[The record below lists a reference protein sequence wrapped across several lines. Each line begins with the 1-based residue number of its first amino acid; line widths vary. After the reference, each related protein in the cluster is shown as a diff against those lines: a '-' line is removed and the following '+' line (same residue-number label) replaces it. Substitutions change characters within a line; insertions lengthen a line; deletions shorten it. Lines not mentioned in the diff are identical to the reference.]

1 MIEIKN
7 VSKTYK
13 NGVQALRNINLTIG
27 DGEFC
32 FIVGRS
38 GSGKSTLVRLL
49 TKELEPTE
57 GEIVVNDVDLQHM
70 KRRHVPKYR
79 RRLGVVFQDF
89 RLLEDRSVY
98 ENVAFAELIA
108 GRSTADIRKDVPE
121 MLEKIGLG
129 EKGAS
134 FPRELSGGEQQ
145 RTAIARA
152 LINQPEILIADE
164 PTGNLDH
171 ENAIAI
177 MQLLESIHQQGTTVI
192 VITHDLE
199 MVRRMQKRTVHM
211 AKGEV
216 LSDEAALATSYEGD
230 FETTAEDTPAENV
243 NEDAATA
250 DAEASPTEGEPQPT
264 AAGDAIETEEAPK
277 EAPAEE
283 EAAAPTEVPTAPA
296 AEVSVEET
304 LAASEVVPA
313 ASVEETPAAPA
324 AEVPAAET
332 SEAPAKE
339 LPTEETPAAPEEVP
353 TAPAA
358 ETPPAPTTKLAV
370 PRRRGLPGAHRPHR
384 VPRRNGGDR

>member
-277 EAPAEE
+277 EASAEE

-296 AEVSVEET
+296 AEVPVEET

>member
-1 MIEIKN
+1 MQAMIEIKN

-13 NGVQALRNINLTIG
+13 NGVHALRNINLTIG

-57 GEIVVNDVDLQHM
+57 GEILVNELNLRHM

-108 GRSTADIRKDVPE
+108 GRSTAEIRKDVPE
-121 MLEKIGLG
+121 ILEKIGLG
-129 EKGAS
+129 EKGTS

-152 LINQPEILIADE
+152 LINRPEILIADE

-171 ENAIAI
+171 ENAVGI

-211 AKGEV
+211 SKGEI
-216 LSDEAALATSYEGD
+216 LS
-230 FETTAEDTPAENV
+230 
-243 NEDAATA
+243 
-250 DAEASPTEGEPQPT
+250 
-264 AAGDAIETEEAPK
+264 EEAPALC
-277 EAPAEE
+277 EIWTAGGNIAPEEAAPMEESAAPAMIEAELSAPAAPMEESAAPAVIEAELSAPAVLME
-283 EAAAPTEVPTAPA
+283 EAAAPTVIEAEPAASAPTAPIEKEAA
-296 AEVSVEET
+296 AEETSPALAEAATTVPMEEK
-304 LAASEVVPA
+304 PA
-313 ASVEETPAAPA
+313 ASAPAAPP
-324 AEVPAAET
+324 ESIKPVR
-332 SEAPAKE
+332 KE
-339 LPTEETPAAPEEVP
+339 Q
-353 TAPAA
+353 
-358 ETPPAPTTKLAV
+358 PAP
-370 PRRRGLPGAHRPHR
+370 RRGLPGAHRPHR
-384 VPRRNGGDR
+384 VPHRNGGKLG

>member
-1 MIEIKN
+1 MQAMIEIKN

-13 NGVQALRNINLTIG
+13 NGVHALRNINLTIG

-57 GEIVVNDVDLQHM
+57 GEILVNELNLQHM

-108 GRSTADIRKDVPE
+108 GRSTAEIRKDVPE
-121 MLEKIGLG
+121 ILEKIGLG
-129 EKGAS
+129 EKGTS

-152 LINQPEILIADE
+152 LINRPEILIADE

-171 ENAIAI
+171 ENAVGI

-211 AKGEV
+211 SKGEI
-216 LSDEAALATSYEGD
+216 LSEEAPALCETWTAGGNIAPEEAA
-230 FETTAEDTPAENV
+230 PAGEAPAV
-243 NEDAATA
+243 PIMEEASSPAAPMEKEDAA
-250 DAEASPTEGEPQPT
+250 P
-264 AAGDAIETEEAPK
+264 AAT
-277 EAPAEE
+277 APAAPME
-283 EAAAPTEVPTAPA
+283 EAAAPAVIEAELSAPAVLMEEAAAPVKEEPAASAPTAPIEKEVA
-296 AEVSVEET
+296 AEETSPALAEAAPPVPMEEKPAVS
-304 LAASEVVPA
+304 A
-313 ASVEETPAAPA
+313 PAAPP
-324 AEVPAAET
+324 ESIKPVRKEQPA
-332 SEAPAKE
+332 
-339 LPTEETPAAPEEVP
+339 L
-353 TAPAA
+353 
-358 ETPPAPTTKLAV
+358 
-370 PRRRGLPGAHRPHR
+370 RRGLPGAHRPHR
-384 VPRRNGGDR
+384 VPHRNGGKLG

>member
-1 MIEIKN
+1 MQAMIEIKN

-13 NGVQALRNINLTIG
+13 NGVHALRNINLTIG

-57 GEIVVNDVDLQHM
+57 GEILVNELNLQHM

-108 GRSTADIRKDVPE
+108 GRSTAEIRKDVPE
-121 MLEKIGLG
+121 ILEKIGLG
-129 EKGAS
+129 EKGTS

-152 LINQPEILIADE
+152 LINRPEILIADE

-171 ENAIAI
+171 ENAVGI

-211 AKGEV
+211 SKGEI
-216 LSDEAALATSYEGD
+216 LS
-230 FETTAEDTPAENV
+230 
-243 NEDAATA
+243 
-250 DAEASPTEGEPQPT
+250 
-264 AAGDAIETEEAPK
+264 EEAPALCETWTAGGNIAPEEAAPAG
-277 EAPAEE
+277 EAPAAPIMEE
-283 EAAAPTEVPTAPA
+283 ASSPAAPMEKEAAAPTVIEAEPAASAPTAPIEKEAAAEEMSPALAEAAPAAPMEEEPAATAPA
-296 AEVSVEET
+296 ALPEHIKPVR
-304 LAASEVVPA
+304 
-313 ASVEETPAAPA
+313 
-324 AEVPAAET
+324 
-332 SEAPAKE
+332 KE
-339 LPTEETPAAPEEVP
+339 Q
-353 TAPAA
+353 
-358 ETPPAPTTKLAV
+358 PAP
-370 PRRRGLPGAHRPHR
+370 RRGLPGAHRPHR
-384 VPRRNGGDR
+384 APHRNGGKLG